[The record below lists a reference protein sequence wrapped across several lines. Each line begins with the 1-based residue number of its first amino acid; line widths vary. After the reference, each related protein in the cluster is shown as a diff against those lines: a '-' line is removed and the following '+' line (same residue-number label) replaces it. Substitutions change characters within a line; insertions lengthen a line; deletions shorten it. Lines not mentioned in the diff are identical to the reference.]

1 MKNEISFFFLM
12 LHLTTTN
19 MNVKSKVATHYYAS
33 TASNGISLKKSS
45 ICNQNVQA
53 CRENGPP
60 KFQTYPDHHHL
71 FVFTS
76 QSKVSSFSLYFFL
89 FLSLALIFLTS
100 RQNPDEI
107 LPSNSLSFSQNRRLS
122 DWMGNMW
129 LEAYCDHTCRRL
141 VVSV

>member
-1 MKNEISFFFLM
+1 MKSHLFFFLM

-53 CRENGPP
+53 CREYGPP

-76 QSKVSSFSLYFFL
+76 QSKVSSFSLYFFP
-89 FLSLALIFLTS
+89 FLSLALIFLQVDKTQM
-100 RQNPDEI
+100 RFYLQI
-107 LPSNSLSFSQNRRLS
+107 L
-122 DWMGNMW
+122 
-129 LEAYCDHTCRRL
+129 CRFHKTVRG
-141 VVSV
+141 SPIGWAICG